1 MMCGNSENKRS
12 DRDKDGFDRGLSLDC
27 TGSCRPLT
35 NPSFV
40 LQGEK
45 SYTVIGFVLLASRVF
60 ILKGAL

>member
-12 DRDKDGFDRGLSLDC
+12 DRDKGGFDRGLSLDC

-45 SYTVIGFVLLASRVF
+45 SYIVIGFVL
-60 ILKGAL
+60 